1 MHHDV
6 RWWIRMRGEY
16 RENWNEGGYYK
27 IGKVELSFLFLI
39 SKKYISAM
47 SLLITDLMVSR

>member
-6 RWWIRMRGEY
+6 RWWIRMSGEY
-16 RENWNEGGYYK
+16 RENWNEWGYYK